1 MGNDKLNIRS
11 QSGAALVVGLVLLLV
26 LTVLAVATMNTAGL
40 EVIMASNTQTSQAA
54 FQMAETGIDVNIG
67 TADNN
72 RALLVAVAG
81 APPVCIG
88 PTAVPDVGT
97 FQACAQYTNES
108 TPIPGSSTGVG
119 TGLAAYHFDT
129 NALGQS
135 FRNARS
141 NNTQSFF
148 VPGPGGGS

>member
-1 MGNDKLNIRS
+1 MRTDNISVRT

-26 LTVLAVATMNTAGL
+26 LTILAVATMNTASL
-40 EVIMASNTQTSQAA
+40 EVVMASNTQTSQAA

-67 TADNN
+67 TVDNN

-81 APPVCIG
+81 APPICIG
-88 PTAVPDVGT
+88 PTNVPDVGT
-97 FQACAQYTNES
+97 FQACSQYTNEATS
-108 TPIPGSSTGVG
+108 IVGSSAGVG
-119 TGLAAYHFDT
+119 TGLSAYHFNT

-141 NNTQSFF
+141 NHTQSFF
-148 VPGPGGGS
+148 VPGPGGGT